1 MRSFRST
8 PSLRRYLERIP
19 QNDIHPLKVLQW
31 TPPGA
36 CARAI
41 ERASTGH
48 IGEALLWLAGS
59 AAGLAA
65 LVAVWWW
72 AQDRVATQG
81 EFVFGAPGRRAH
93 ADSKRAGGQHA
104 PRIPFLRPA
113 VIAVAALD
121 LRQMWRNPRRRMQT
135 VNGLLMPVVMSVF
148 WFGRAKFSGSLL
160 ALAPGIFVTFISLFV
175 FQNLMAMDGLAVAT
189 VFLSPLDRRD
199 VFRGKVLAF
208 AAVAAGPV
216 LLLCVLAI
224 VRASV
229 ALGISGVLLAAG
241 TFLIV
246 AAVSSAISARVAVPI
261 QEDRR
266 SGPVRSNSA
275 AGWTIALV
283 QPTIIAVLLSPF
295 WIPAAFGIV
304 TGRPTMA
311 LGSTTAGLVY
321 AAVVFHFGIKNAG
334 AALTAREPE
343 IFKMLD
349 PKAL

>member
-1 MRSFRST
+1 
-8 PSLRRYLERIP
+8 
-19 QNDIHPLKVLQW
+19 
-31 TPPGA
+31 
-36 CARAI
+36 
-41 ERASTGH
+41 
-48 IGEALLWLAGS
+48 
-59 AAGLAA
+59 
-65 LVAVWWW
+65 
-72 AQDRVATQG
+72 
-81 EFVFGAPGRRAH
+81 
-93 ADSKRAGGQHA
+93 
-104 PRIPFLRPA
+104 